1 MGGCVA
7 ASSAV
12 VFFGWRITRTNLF
25 GQDPVMHT
33 TKQLRE
39 ALRQDTSLC
48 VAMVQSVC
56 EREAETERLA
66 QFLSKLPH
74 GSAEVSPADVLAIA
88 SCVALEEVGGPS
100 VRPRLGRKS
109 DKATTPEGGK
119 ELLLTPSLSISEQ
132 VALRGGSGTLRVGAT
147 ATPGMFNNE
156 YFEVLLSG
164 EGKWK
169 KKKGGVWYFT
179 QVASQENDTKKRLLT
194 FTMTNADTA
203 LLHDALMKGWVEVFS
218 HDEANFYNIFREGYR
233 KVLDSGYDQRSL
245 WEQ

>member
-1 MGGCVA
+1 
-7 ASSAV
+7 
-12 VFFGWRITRTNLF
+12 
-25 GQDPVMHT
+25 MHT

-66 QFLSKLPH
+66 LLSKLPQ

-100 VRPRLGRKS
+100 VRPRLGRRS
-109 DKATTPEGGK
+109 DKATTEGK
-119 ELLLTPSLSISEQ
+119 ELLTPSLSISEQ

-156 YFEVLLSG
+156 YFKVLLSG

-169 KKKGGVWYFT
+169 KKKGGLWYFT

-218 HDEANFYNIFREGYR
+218 HDEANFYNTFREGYR
-233 KVLDSGYDQRSL
+233 KVLDSGYDQRWL